1 MATAPMTDAE
11 VLKAI
16 AELVKKP
23 YNKEC
28 FDCGDKGPGY
38 VCLNEGV
45 FVCNGVPA
53 RARAARARARAHAAR
68 ARRARGDRRSA
79 RPPTHP
85 RAQAARSTTDTS
97 RTARRAC
104 PCPSSRP
111 RTWRT

>member
-53 RARAARARARAHAAR
+53 RARAARAR
-68 ARRARGDRRSA
+68 GDRRSA